1 MDQPLKDW
9 GKMSHI
15 ELETFTILKSL
26 FVKSHPFLS
35 PERAD
40 LKKFKIPSR
49 IQDFDS
55 WQLETCTLPK
65 PLFAKVVPIS
75 INVNYLGEIY
85 DLEKITLYATS

>member
-1 MDQPLKDW
+1 
-9 GKMSHI
+9 MSHI

-55 WQLETCTLPK
+55 TLPK

-85 DLEKITLYATS
+85 DLEKITL